1 MLVMKENY
9 NRKISPFDYDYETS
23 QIIPVRVNV
32 SIAVMDVLKISEVDL
47 VYVLKF
53 RILMVWYDYRLKYH
67 NLKDKRSLNSLS
79 RQEIEKLWIPFIV
92 FSNTEN
98 QESTQG
104 DDETEAELATGKKFY
119 PKKKFSL
126 NF

>member
-79 RQEIEKLWIPFIV
+79 RGEIENLWIPFIV

-104 DDETEAELATGKKFY
+104 DDETEEESALRLDSNRE
-119 PKKKFSL
+119 
-126 NF
+126 

>member
-9 NRKISPFDYDYETS
+9 NRKISPFDFDYETS

-32 SIAVMDVLKISEVDL
+32 SIAVMDVLKISEVGL

-53 RILMVWYDYRLKYH
+53 RILMGWYDYRLKYH

-79 RQEIEKLWIPFIV
+79 RGEIENLWIPFIV

-104 DDETEAELATGKKFY
+104 DDETEAELATRKTFNRRKKISFI
-119 PKKKFSL
+119 F
-126 NF
+126 

>member
-1 MLVMKENY
+1 MKENY
-9 NRKISPFDYDYETS
+9 NRKISPFDYDYESS
-23 QIIPVRVNV
+23 QVIPVRVNV

-104 DDETEAELATGKKFY
+104 DDETEAELAMGKKFN
-119 PKKKFSL
+119 PKKAIFL
-126 NF
+126 

>member
-1 MLVMKENY
+1 MKENY

-119 PKKKFSL
+119 PKNNFSL
-126 NF
+126 IF

>member
-1 MLVMKENY
+1 
-9 NRKISPFDYDYETS
+9 
-23 QIIPVRVNV
+23 
-32 SIAVMDVLKISEVDL
+32 MDVLKISEVDL

-119 PKKKFSL
+119 PKKTIFL
-126 NF
+126 